1 MKGKTKIQTILGA
14 GGGAGT
20 EITRELSYYTKD
32 IRIVS
37 RNPKKVNETDQ
48 LMKADLTDSA
58 QLDKAVAGSE
68 IVYVTIAFPYSIK
81 VWRELWPKFM
91 RNLIET
97 CSKHKSKIVFV
108 DNVYMYDPKYLS
120 DMTEETPINPISEKG
135 KVRAEVAKMLM
146 DAVEKNKIEAIIAR
160 APDFYGPGLTNTMIY
175 QSVYSN
181 LLKNK
186 SPQWLGKLDVIHN
199 FIYSKDIGKA
209 VALLGNTPDAYNQV
223 WHLPTTNQKLT
234 NCQWIELMMNAM
246 NKQKKIQTMPDW
258 MISALG
264 IFVPILKELQDVG
277 YQFKQDYFF
286 NSSKFN
292 KRFNF
297 TPISPE
303 DGIREMVSSK

>member
-1 MKGKTKIQTILGA
+1 MQTILGA

-20 EITRELSYYTKD
+20 EITKELSNYTKN
-32 IRIVS
+32 IRVVS

-48 LMKADLTDSA
+48 LMKADLTDPA
-58 QLDKAVAGSE
+58 QLDKAVEGSE

-91 RNLIET
+91 SNVIET

-120 DMTEETPINPISEKG
+120 DMTEETPINPVSEKG
-135 KVRAEVAKMLM
+135 KVRAEVARMLM
-146 DAVEKNKIEAIIAR
+146 DAVEKNKVEALIAR
-160 APDFYGPGLTNTMIY
+160 APDFYGPSVIGSMLY
-175 QSVYSN
+175 QTVY
-181 LLKNK
+181 LKLVKDKN
-186 SPQWLGKLDVIHN
+186 PQWLGKLDVIHN

-223 WHLPTTNQKLT
+223 WHLPTTDQKLT
-234 NCQWIELMMNAM
+234 NREWIELMINAM
-246 NKQKKIQTMPDW
+246 NKLKKIQTMPDW
-258 MISALG
+258 LISILG
-264 IFVPILKELQDVG
+264 VFVPILKELQDVG

-303 DGIREMVSSK
+303 VGVREMVR

>member
-1 MKGKTKIQTILGA
+1 MQTILGA

-20 EITRELSYYTKD
+20 EITRELSSYTKD
-32 IRIVS
+32 IRVVS

-48 LMKADLTDSA
+48 LMKADLTDPA
-58 QLDKAVAGSE
+58 QLDKAVEGSE

-91 RNLIET
+91 RNVIET

-146 DAVEKNKIEAIIAR
+146 DAVGKNKVEALIAR
-160 APDFYGPGLTNTMIY
+160 APDFYGPGVIGSMLY
-175 QSVYSN
+175 QTVY
-181 LLKNK
+181 LKLINNK
-186 SPQWLGKLDVIHN
+186 NPQWLGKLDVIHN
-199 FIYSKDIGKA
+199 FIYNKVIGKA
-209 VALLGNTPDAYNQV
+209 VALLGNTPDSYNQV
-223 WHLPTTNQKLT
+223 WHLPTTDQKLT
-234 NCQWIELMMNAM
+234 NGQWIELIMNAM

-264 IFVPILKELQDVG
+264 IFIPILKELKDVG

-297 TPISPE
+297 APISPE
-303 DGIREMVSSK
+303 AGIREMVR

>member
-1 MKGKTKIQTILGA
+1 MQTILGA

-20 EITRELSYYTKD
+20 EITRELSNYTKD
-32 IRIVS
+32 IRVVS

-48 LMKADLTDSA
+48 LMKADLTDPA
-58 QLDKAVAGSE
+58 QLDKAVEGSE
-68 IVYVTIAFPYSIK
+68 IVYVMIGFPYNTK

-91 RNLIET
+91 KNLIES
-97 CSKHKSKIVFV
+97 CSKHKPKIFFF

-135 KVRAEVAKMLM
+135 KVRALIANMLM
-146 DAVEKNKIEAIIAR
+146 GAVEKNKVEALIAR
-160 APDFYGPGLTNTMIY
+160 APDFYGPGLINTMFY

-223 WHLPTTNQKLT
+223 WHLPTTDKKLT
-234 NCQWIELMMNAM
+234 NRQWIELIMNAM

-264 IFVPILKELQDVG
+264 IFIPILKELKDVG

-292 KRFNF
+292 KKFNF

-303 DGIREMVSSK
+303 DGIREMVR

>member
-1 MKGKTKIQTILGA
+1 MQTILGA

-32 IRIVS
+32 IRVVS

-48 LMKADLTDSA
+48 LMKADLTDPA
-58 QLDKAVAGSE
+58 QLDKAVEGSE

-91 RNLIET
+91 RNVIET

-120 DMTEETPINPISEKG
+120 DMTEETPINPTSEKG

-146 DAVEKNKIEAIIAR
+146 DAVEKNKVEAIIAC
-160 APDFYGPGLTNTMIY
+160 APDFYGPGVIGSMLY
-175 QSVYSN
+175 QTVY
-181 LLKNK
+181 LKLINNK
-186 SPQWLGKLDVIHN
+186 NPQWLGKLDVIHS

-223 WHLPTTNQKLT
+223 WHLPTTDQKLT
-234 NCQWIELMMNAM
+234 NRQWIELMMNAM
-246 NKQKKIQTMPDW
+246 NKQKKIQTMPEW

-264 IFVPILKELQDVG
+264 VFIPILKELQDVG

-286 NSSKFN
+286 NSSKFK

-297 TPISPE
+297 TPISAE
-303 DGIREMVSSK
+303 DGIREMVK

>member
-1 MKGKTKIQTILGA
+1 MQTILGA

-20 EITRELSYYTKD
+20 EITRELSKYTKD
-32 IRIVS
+32 IRVVS

-48 LMKADLTDSA
+48 LMKADLTDPA
-58 QLDKAVAGSE
+58 QLDKAVEGSE

-97 CSKHKSKIVFV
+97 CRKHKSKIVFV

-120 DMTEETPINPISEKG
+120 DMTEETPINPVSEKG
-135 KVRAEVAKMLM
+135 EVRAEVTKMLM
-146 DAVEKNKIEAIIAR
+146 VAVEKNKVEAIIAR
-160 APDFYGPGLTNTMIY
+160 APDFYGPGVIGSMLY
-175 QSVYSN
+175 QTVYLK
-181 LLKNK
+181 LLKDKN
-186 SPQWLGKLDVIHN
+186 PQWLGKLDVIHN
-199 FIYSKDIGKA
+199 FIYNKDIGKA

-223 WHLPTTNQKLT
+223 WHLPTTDQKLT
-234 NCQWIELMMNAM
+234 NRQWIELMMNAM
-246 NKQKKIQTMPDW
+246 NKQKKIQTMPEW

-297 TPISPE
+297 TPIAPE
-303 DGIREMVSSK
+303 AGIKGMVR

>member
-1 MKGKTKIQTILGA
+1 MQTILGA

-20 EITRELSYYTKD
+20 EITRELSNYTKD
-32 IRIVS
+32 IRVVS

-48 LMKADLTDSA
+48 LMKADLTDPA
-58 QLDKAVAGSE
+58 QLDKAVEGSE

-120 DMTEETPINPISEKG
+120 DMTEETPTNPISEKG
-135 KVRAEVAKMLM
+135 KVRAEVARMLM
-146 DAVEKNKIEAIIAR
+146 DAVEKNKVEAIIAR
-160 APDFYGPGLTNTMIY
+160 APDFYGPGVIGSMLY
-175 QSVYSN
+175 QTVY
-181 LLKNK
+181 LKLINNK
-186 SPQWLGKLDVIHN
+186 NPQWLGKLDVIHN

-209 VALLGNTPDAYNQV
+209 VALIGNTPDAYNQV
-223 WHLPTTNQKLT
+223 WHLPTTDKKLT
-234 NCQWIELMMNAM
+234 NRQWIELMMNAM
-246 NKQKKIQTMPDW
+246 SKQKKIQTMPEW
-258 MISALG
+258 MISLVG
-264 IFVPILKELQDVG
+264 IFMPILKELQDVG

-303 DGIREMVSSK
+303 DGIREMVK

>member
-1 MKGKTKIQTILGA
+1 MQTILGA

-20 EITRELSYYTKD
+20 EITRELSNYTKD
-32 IRIVS
+32 IRVVN

-48 LMKADLTDSA
+48 LMKADLTDPA
-58 QLDKAVAGSE
+58 RLDKAVEGSE

-91 RNLIET
+91 CTLIDT

-120 DMTEETPINPISEKG
+120 DMTEETTINPISEKG

-146 DAVEKNKIEAIIAR
+146 DAVEKNKVKAIIAR
-160 APDFYGPGLTNTMIY
+160 APDFYGPGVIGSMLY
-175 QSVYSN
+175 QTVY
-181 LLKNK
+181 LKLVKDKN
-186 SPQWLGKLDVIHN
+186 PQWLGKLDVIHN

-223 WHLPTTNQKLT
+223 WHLPTTDQKLT
-234 NCQWIELMMNAM
+234 NKQWIELMMNAM
-246 NKQKKIQTMPDW
+246 NKQKKIQTMPEW

-303 DGIREMVSSK
+303 KGLHELAW

>member
-1 MKGKTKIQTILGA
+1 MQTILGA

-20 EITRELSYYTKD
+20 EITRELLNYTKD
-32 IRIVS
+32 IRVVS

-48 LMKADLTDSA
+48 LMKADLTDPA
-58 QLDKAVAGSE
+58 QLDKAVEGSE

-91 RNLIET
+91 RNVIET

-120 DMTEETPINPISEKG
+120 DMTEETPINPTSEKG

-146 DAVEKNKIEAIIAR
+146 DAVEKSKVEAIIAR
-160 APDFYGPGLTNTMIY
+160 APDFYGPGVIGSMLY
-175 QSVYSN
+175 QTVY
-181 LLKNK
+181 LKLINNK
-186 SPQWLGKLDVIHN
+186 NPQWLSKLDVIHS

-209 VALLGNTPDAYNQV
+209 VALLGNTPDAYNHV
-223 WHLPTTNQKLT
+223 WHLPTTDQKLT
-234 NCQWIELMMNAM
+234 NRQWIELIMNAM
-246 NKQKKIQTMPDW
+246 NKQKNIQTMPEW

-277 YQFKQDYFF
+277 YQFNNDYFF

-303 DGIREMVSSK
+303 DGIIEMVK